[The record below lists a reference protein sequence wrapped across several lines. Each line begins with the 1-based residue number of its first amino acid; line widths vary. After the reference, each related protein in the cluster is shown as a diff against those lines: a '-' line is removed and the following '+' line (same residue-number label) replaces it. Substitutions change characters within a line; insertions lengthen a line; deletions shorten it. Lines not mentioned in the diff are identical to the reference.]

1 MCGDVRVCMCGDVR
15 VCMCDDVRVCM
26 CDDVRVCMCDDVRVC
41 MCGDVRVC
49 MCGDMRV
56 CMCGDVRVCSVYTHT
71 KSTSPDPSKV
81 GGACH
86 MKLWTDTGS
95 LLLWVTVPCGEG
107 GGGTGGVVIAQIN
120 T

>member
-1 MCGDVRVCMCGDVR
+1 MRSREALHNGVPDGDGRRQITVEGVDCMYVCCPA
-15 VCMCDDVRVCM
+15 
-26 CDDVRVCMCDDVRVC
+26 
-41 MCGDVRVC
+41 
-49 MCGDMRV
+49 
-56 CMCGDVRVCSVYTHT
+56 HT

-107 GGGTGGVVIAQIN
+107 GGGAGGVVIDKIN